1 MQFKRL
7 SAEERLK
14 LLEEEQAKKVVV
26 ERGLTGKVKWYSVRS
41 HYGFIAPNGKE
52 HDVFV
57 HQVRFECFQLCIVIA
72 LQSAITKSRIIKF
85 YLRTL
90 ADGEEVSFDIVRGQ
104 KGDEAA
110 NVTGPNGANVIGSR

>member
-1 MQFKRL
+1 LQFKRL

-57 HQVRFECFQLCIVIA
+57 HQVRRGCLQLIA
-72 LQSAITKSRIIKF
+72 LQSSITKSRIIKF